1 MITWVQMSLSNKS
14 LPTRRARVRA
24 ILQEAPGQDRVN
36 SCWNWGGWNE
46 SRVKCFHT
54 HSHKMTFA
62 SIFILS
68 SGISG
73 FMTLSSVLS
82 EAKLNFILQESA
94 TQCKVFLLH
103 LVAPRCLL
111 LLLLLLLPSPQ
122 LRRSRSSLSSRSPLL
137 YMR

>member
-36 SCWNWGGWNE
+36 SCWNSCWNWGGWNE

-54 HSHKMTFA
+54 HSNKMTFA
-62 SIFILS
+62 AIFILS

-94 TQCKVFLLH
+94 TQCKYS
-103 LVAPRCLL
+103 CMLL
-111 LLLLLLLPSPQ
+111 LLAASSSSSSISCSHC
-122 LRRSRSSLSSRSPLL
+122 RS
-137 YMR
+137 